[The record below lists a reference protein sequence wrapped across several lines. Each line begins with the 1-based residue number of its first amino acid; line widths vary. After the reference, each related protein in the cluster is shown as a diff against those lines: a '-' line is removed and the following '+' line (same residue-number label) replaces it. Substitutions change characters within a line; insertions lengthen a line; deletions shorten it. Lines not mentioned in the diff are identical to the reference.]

1 MQTRRAIVAGTTTL
15 CSIAVVRAG
24 APSSI
29 AAHPV
34 DSAIV
39 CSRIPFPPVRN
50 REATYFVATTLADT
64 VLAGEGRVHPDSN
77 EGHWGAGEPHAVYG
91 QIVRIDTLGGANEAE
106 LFRLLEQRRS
116 RDVVVVPWDYDP
128 ACRPT
133 YWSSSA
139 RWTDPGL
146 VGFYEV
152 RLRDEKEWADGR
164 PTFDAFAADL
174 TPYPYGPFYR
184 AGYLGTDAL
193 RSRPSLDAHEF
204 FSLYAALPVDLR
216 EGDSAA
222 LLPVRR
228 WAAAH
233 PELAG
238 KYPAD
243 EILEM
248 LQLGPER

>member
-1 MQTRRAIVAGTTTL
+1 MRTRRAIIAGAAAMG
-15 CSIAVVRAG
+15 CIAVAHLG
-24 APSSI
+24 ASPSI
-29 AAHPV
+29 AARPV
-34 DSAIV
+34 GQAIL
-39 CSRIPFPPVRN
+39 CSRMPFPPVRN
-50 REATYFVATTLADT
+50 RGATYFVATTLADT

-77 EGHWGAGEPHAVYG
+77 EGHWGAGEAHAVYG
-91 QIVRIDTLGGANEAE
+91 QVVRIDTLGGANEAE

-139 RWTDPGL
+139 RWIDPGL
-146 VGFYEV
+146 VGLYVV
-152 RLRDEKEWADGR
+152 RLRDKSEWADGR
-164 PTFDAFAADL
+164 PTFDAFAAAF
-174 TPYPYGPFYR
+174 TPYPYGPLYR

-193 RSRPSLDAHEF
+193 RSRPSLDAYEF
-204 FSLYAALPVDLR
+204 FSLYAALPVDFPDS
-216 EGDSAA
+216 DSAVLA
-222 LLPVRR
+222 PVRR

-248 LQLGPER
+248 LHLRPER